1 MAGAISVESVVRS
14 NSFDEKSSLKPV
26 STNTQGLNFAGTGYE
41 YG

>member
-1 MAGAISVESVVRS
+1 MDGAISVESVVRS
-14 NSFDEKSSLKPV
+14 NSFDEKSLKPF